1 VFTYCAENSQTRVR
15 ILPQGNVDISAAL
28 ANEIATAYA
37 TNRYVIH
44 KLQRIGMHESW
55 EAPDMHCDREIF
67 AESPTRPQCLPIM
80 EVVWTP
86 DP

>member
-1 VFTYCAENSQTRVR
+1 VLTYCAENSQTRVR

-44 KLQRIGMHESW
+44 KLQRIGMRAGKHQTCT
-55 EAPDMHCDREIF
+55 AIVRYLQN
-67 AESPTRPQCLPIM
+67 PQLGLSAFLL
-80 EVVWTP
+80 WK
-86 DP
+86 